1 MAAHWKKM
9 KEAEEGDP
17 LYDQR
22 QKRLAR
28 MREVAKLHN
37 QRKKDE
43 AELLKKKVEKAN
55 KADALKSKL
64 DKANESK
71 STLAASI
78 REFKRDK
85 NSLKEEMEAKDQLIE
100 AHLKTIDK
108 LKLMVNESY
117 IASNHLMTE
126 TQ

>member
-28 MREVAKLHN
+28 MREVSKLHN
-37 QRKKDE
+37 QRKRDE
-43 AELLKKKVEKAN
+43 AQQFLKKVEKVE
-55 KADALKSKL
+55 KAEALKSKL
-64 DKANESK
+64 EKANEAK
-71 STLAASI
+71 KTFAANN
-78 REFKRDK
+78 RESERAK
-85 NSLKEEMEAKDQLIE
+85 NSLMEEMEAKDKLIE